1 MVTSN
6 FFTLLNGIY
15 ICLVVGHKIKNPRKY
30 VLTVCTSLLL
40 FCSICTI
47 VVAPNPQIDMTDI
60 YDTAVNPEPDDIY
73 DEAMPGPV
81 SSSVKIY
88 STMLIVLLTTVKS
101 IKYG

>member
-15 ICLVVGHKIKNPRKY
+15 ICLVVGHKIKNPRRICIN
-30 VLTVCTSLLL
+30 LCALSLL

-47 VVAPNPQIDMTDI
+47 VVAPNPQINVTDI

-88 STMLIVLLTTVKS
+88 SAMLTVLLEY
-101 IKYG
+101 IKYGDYR